1 MDFFCEQN
9 LKVRLT
15 HPLKQ
20 KFSKQPKLIPTL
32 TRLNTMPMMLRSG
45 RLTGSRGIFQNG
57 RWDLYIKPSEEKEA
71 QDMLRGKIPILY
83 DQREMI
89 EWSKDPNRDDRPSP
103 QDVALARTMCIAG
116 IFGKGPSRWIYS
128 TEHKDVTLPEVREQI
143 LQLEH
148 RLL

>member
-1 MDFFCEQN
+1 M
-9 LKVRLT
+9 
-15 HPLKQ
+15 
-20 KFSKQPKLIPTL
+20 I
-32 TRLNTMPMMLRSG
+32 LRSG
-45 RLTGSRGIFQNG
+45 RLTGTRGIIQDG
-57 RWDLYIKPSEEKEA
+57 RWTMYIKPSEQKEA
-71 QDMLRGKIPILY
+71 QDMLRGKIPIFL
-83 DQREMI
+83 DPREMI
-89 EWSKDPNRDDRPSP
+89 TWFNDPNRDDRPSP